1 MKSEGSTG
9 EICDYSTPAP
19 ARLAPLP
26 RPALRTEPVP
36 SPTWLP
42 AFHQQ
47 VAARSPRLAACF
59 VGAAAPG
66 ALRWTASLDLASGRV
81 GDHRFASTLE
91 AATPTAAQQAC
102 LARALAEP
110 PYQLA
115 VPTPPAL
122 PVPVSLVIEF

>member
-1 MKSEGSTG
+1 M
-9 EICDYSTPAP
+9 TPPTTTSPPFTDFFSSDEHSAITTP
-19 ARLAPLP
+19 
-26 RPALRTEPVP
+26 T
-36 SPTWLP
+36 PTWLP

-66 ALRWTASLDLASGRV
+66 ALRWSARLDLRSGRA
-81 GDHRFASTLE
+81 GDHRFAPTLE
-91 AATPTAAQQAC
+91 AAPPTADQQAC

-110 PYQLA
+110 PYQIE
-115 VPTPPAL
+115 VPAPPDL